1 MNSKETA
8 QDYIDFLN
16 ASPSPMHACKT
27 LTEKLSA
34 HGFDAVDE
42 RGAWPSEAGAYYM
55 QRGAGVI
62 AWIIPE
68 LLSDN
73 AGFSI
78 FGCHTDSP
86 TFKLKPTPQSTS
98 ADKWGQLSVEIY
110 GGMLYNSWLDR
121 ELILAGAL
129 YDHAGK
135 MHLVQTPAVARIPQ
149 LAIHLDREVNKGLK
163 LDPQQHLQP
172 VWTVDNPD
180 AQIMQLLAKE
190 AGLADA
196 SEISSFD
203 VVCATA
209 QGAQLFGDKE
219 QFLASG
225 RQDNLSSVFAGL
237 QGLLDAKAAKGT
249 ANADQVSVL
258 AAFDNEEV
266 GSASRSGAAGSLLE
280 DVLRRISAS
289 LGKDTEGT
297 LRMFAN
303 SNCLSADAGHSVHP
317 NYASVHDPET
327 RPVMGRGPL
336 LKINANQ
343 RYASDGP
350 SEAWWNRVC
359 SAAQVPSQSF
369 VSNNAMP
376 CGSTIGPIT
385 ATRLGISTV
394 DAGIGLLSMHSARE
408 MSHVDD
414 IAMMAKVAQAYFEGH
429 SRN

>member
-1 MNSKETA
+1 MNANKTA
-8 QDYIDFLN
+8 QEYIDFLD
-16 ASPSPMHACKT
+16 ASPSPMHACKS
-27 LTEKLSA
+27 LTQKLNQS
-34 HGFDAVDE
+34 GFTAVDE
-42 RGAWPSEAGAYYM
+42 RGSWPKTAGAYYM

-62 AWIIPE
+62 AWIMPE
-68 LLSDN
+68 GLAEN

-98 ADKWGQLSVEIY
+98 SDNWGQLSVEVY

-129 YDHAGK
+129 YDHKGNV
-135 MHLVQTPAVARIPQ
+135 HLVRTPPVARIPQ

-172 VWTVDNPD
+172 IWTVDNPD
-180 AQIMQLLAKE
+180 GKIMELLATE
-190 AGLADA
+190 AGLASAD
-196 SEISSFD
+196 EISSFD

-209 QGAQLFGDKE
+209 QGAELFGDKD

-225 RQDNLSSVFAGL
+225 RQDNLSSVFAGMT
-237 QGLLDAKAAKGT
+237 GLLAAQET
-249 ANADQVSVL
+249 ACASKNQISVL

-280 DVLRRISAS
+280 DVLRRICVS
-289 LGKDTEGT
+289 LGRDAEGT
-297 LRMFAN
+297 LRMLAN

-317 NYASVHDPET
+317 NYPGVHDPET

-343 RYASDGP
+343 RYASDGA
-350 SEAWWNRVC
+350 SQAWWNQTC
-359 SAAQVPSQSF
+359 AAAKVPTQSF

-408 MSHVDD
+408 MCHIED
-414 IAMMAKVAQAYFEGH
+414 MASMVKVAQAYFEGH